1 MRGKR
6 ARNSLGNQ
14 AANPADFRFHC
25 NEAPA
30 VSPFAL
36 LPPPGVRFPAPFAGW
51 PGPRAAWIKRRAASL
66 GPPTHGPG
74 WRARWPS
81 PDVQALSVSFEWPPL
96 RGPQLQPPVV
106 CLGSGILQTT
116 PTERRAAGGDRPR
129 SGGSVKL
136 RRIAR
141 RTALPACF
149 APASRAHCAE
159 MREWIR
165 AWTEAVETFV
175 LEVIFEQR
183 RGTWAAMVRAA
194 LFAFSKIFQVA
205 VKVRRF
211 LYNRRLLRDST
222 LGVQVI
228 AIGNLTVG
236 GTGKTPVVEKFAR
249 ELQNQGRTV
258 AILSRGYR
266 SKPPP
271 LTRRMWNKLLLR
283 DDTTPPRVVSDGKSL
298 LLDSETA
305 GDEPYML
312 ASNLKDVVV
321 LVDKDRVK
329 SGRYAIEKFGCDTL
343 LLDDGF
349 QYWKLA
355 GRRRDIVLID
365 FQQPFGNE
373 HLLPR
378 GTLREPPSH
387 LSRASTIFITK
398 SDGATAELRARIGKY
413 NPSASIIECV
423 HHPLYFEDVFTG
435 EQCGLDLIKGRKVA
449 SLSGIAQP
457 ESFEKSLVKQG
468 AELVYSKRF
477 ADHHRFTQQEVLN
490 AVNRSK
496 KRQATAIIT
505 TQKDAVRF
513 PKIDRRDL
521 PIYFMRVEI
530 KILSGAK
537 DFNDCVRQICFR

>member
-1 MRGKR
+1 
-6 ARNSLGNQ
+6 
-14 AANPADFRFHC
+14 
-25 NEAPA
+25 
-30 VSPFAL
+30 
-36 LPPPGVRFPAPFAGW
+36 
-51 PGPRAAWIKRRAASL
+51 
-66 GPPTHGPG
+66 
-74 WRARWPS
+74 
-81 PDVQALSVSFEWPPL
+81 
-96 RGPQLQPPVV
+96 
-106 CLGSGILQTT
+106 
-116 PTERRAAGGDRPR
+116 
-129 SGGSVKL
+129 
-136 RRIAR
+136 
-141 RTALPACF
+141 
-149 APASRAHCAE
+149 
-159 MREWIR
+159 MREKFR
-165 AWTEAVETFV
+165 AWTENVETFV
-175 LEVIFEQR
+175 LEVILEER
-183 RGTWAAMVRAA
+183 RGGWATVVRALLYA
-194 LFAFSKIFQVA
+194 SSKLFQVA
-205 VKVRRF
+205 IKTRRF
-211 LYNRRLLRDST
+211 LYNVRILRDST

-249 ELQNQGRTV
+249 ELRDQGRNV

-266 SKPPP
+266 SKPQPFHQ
-271 LTRRMWNKLLLR
+271 WLLDKILFR
-283 DDTTPPRVVSDGKSL
+283 EDTTPPRVVSDGKSL

-365 FQQPFGNE
+365 CQQPFGNE
-373 HLLPR
+373 YLLPR

-398 SDGATAELRARIGKY
+398 SDGETSRLRARIGKH
-413 NPSASIIECV
+413 NPGAGIIECI
-423 HHPLYFEDVFTG
+423 HHPLYFEDVFTS
-435 EQCGLDLIKGRKVA
+435 EQFGLEFIKGRKVA

-457 ESFEKSLVKQG
+457 ESFEKSLVRQG
-468 AELVYSKRF
+468 AELVYAKRF

-490 AVNRSK
+490 VVNRSK

-521 PIYFMRVEI
+521 PSFFMREEI

-537 DFNDCVRQICFR
+537 DFHDCVRQICFR

>member
-1 MRGKR
+1 
-6 ARNSLGNQ
+6 
-14 AANPADFRFHC
+14 
-25 NEAPA
+25 
-30 VSPFAL
+30 
-36 LPPPGVRFPAPFAGW
+36 
-51 PGPRAAWIKRRAASL
+51 
-66 GPPTHGPG
+66 
-74 WRARWPS
+74 
-81 PDVQALSVSFEWPPL
+81 
-96 RGPQLQPPVV
+96 
-106 CLGSGILQTT
+106 
-116 PTERRAAGGDRPR
+116 
-129 SGGSVKL
+129 
-136 RRIAR
+136 
-141 RTALPACF
+141 
-149 APASRAHCAE
+149 
-159 MREWIR
+159 MREQFR
-165 AWTEAVETFV
+165 AITEQFETFI

-183 RGTWAAMVRAA
+183 RGKAAAMTRAA
-194 LFAFSKIFQVA
+194 LFTLSKVFHVA

-211 LYNRRLLRDST
+211 LYNVRILRDSA

-249 ELQNQGRTV
+249 ELRDQGRNV

-271 LTRRMWNKLLLR
+271 LHERLLDKILFR
-283 DDTTPPRVVSDGKSL
+283 EDTTPPRVVSDGRSL

-329 SGRYAIEKFGCDTL
+329 SGRYAIEKYGCDTL

-365 FQQPFGNE
+365 CQSPFGNE

-378 GTLREPPSH
+378 GTLREPESH
-387 LSRASTIFITK
+387 LSRASTFFITK
-398 SDGATAELRARIGKY
+398 SDGNTAALRARIAKN
-413 NPSASIIECV
+413 NPGAPVIECI
-423 HHPLYFEDVFTG
+423 HSPLYFEDVFTG
-435 EQCGLDLIKGRKVA
+435 ERLGLEYLKDKKVA

-457 ESFEKSLVKQG
+457 ESFEQSLVKLG
-468 AELVYSKRF
+468 AELVYAKRY

-490 AVNRSK
+490 AINRSK
-496 KRQATAIIT
+496 KRQAEAIIT

-513 PKIDRRDL
+513 PKLDRRDL
-521 PIYFMRVEI
+521 PIFFMRVEI
-530 KILSGAK
+530 KIVSGAN
-537 DFNDCVRQICFR
+537 DFQDCVRKICFR